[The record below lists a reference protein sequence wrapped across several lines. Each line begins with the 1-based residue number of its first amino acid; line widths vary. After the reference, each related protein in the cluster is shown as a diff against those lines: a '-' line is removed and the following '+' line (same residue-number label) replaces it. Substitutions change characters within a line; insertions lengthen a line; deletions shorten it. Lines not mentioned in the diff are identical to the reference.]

1 MSEESFFE
9 TRTPPA
15 AVKTTL
21 SNPRDRRPLFLAAR
35 VLFRRNPG
43 SDSIAFATFLLTIL
57 KLRA

>member
-1 MSEESFFE
+1 
-9 TRTPPA
+9 
-15 AVKTTL
+15 
-21 SNPRDRRPLFLAAR
+21 LFLAAM